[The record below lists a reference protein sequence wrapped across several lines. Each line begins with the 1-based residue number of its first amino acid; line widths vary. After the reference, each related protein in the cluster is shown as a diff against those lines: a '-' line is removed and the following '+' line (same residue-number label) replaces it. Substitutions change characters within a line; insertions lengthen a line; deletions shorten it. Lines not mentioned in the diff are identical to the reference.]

1 MCFLDNVNQPF
12 ISYIQSDYRI
22 ILRNIHKSCLIL
34 IRVHTS
40 SSAPPNQ
47 SIFFFINLNL
57 VFCKSL
63 FFLFL
68 LADAG
73 TINLHGQIR

>member
-1 MCFLDNVNQPF
+1 MEPGEHADAAEAAAGRPLDGV
-12 ISYIQSDYRI
+12 RI
-22 ILRNIHKSCLIL
+22 LALEQMQALPYAN
-34 IRVHTS
+34 
-40 SSAPPNQ
+40 P
-47 SIFFFINLNL
+47 FFFINLNL